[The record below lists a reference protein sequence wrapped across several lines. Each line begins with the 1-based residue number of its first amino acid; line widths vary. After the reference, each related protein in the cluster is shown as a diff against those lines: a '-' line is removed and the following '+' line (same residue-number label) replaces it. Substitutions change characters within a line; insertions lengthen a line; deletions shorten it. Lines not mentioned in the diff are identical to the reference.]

1 MSGILVDDV
10 VRRLHEWASGSLP
23 MGAGVELLARAFGGR
38 FADPS
43 RPWVITKPD
52 GRMWVDVDVLCDASG
67 ALSGGERRIVAMV
80 VALLDERPVDVVD
93 VVTGLDRE
101 HLHLVLASLAHAAG
115 SHEHAALTLSPDGVA
130 HLTRPGPVVAWPT

>member
-1 MSGILVDDV
+1 MSRILVDDV
-10 VRRLHEWASGSLP
+10 ALRLREWASGSLP

-38 FADPS
+38 FADRS
-43 RPWVITKPD
+43 RPWIITEPD
-52 GRMWVDVDVLCDASG
+52 GRVWVDVDMLGDASG

-80 VALLDERPVDVVD
+80 VALLDDRLVDVVD
-93 VVTGLDRE
+93 VVTGLDRQ

-115 SHEHAALTLSPDGVA
+115 SHEHAALTLDPDGVA